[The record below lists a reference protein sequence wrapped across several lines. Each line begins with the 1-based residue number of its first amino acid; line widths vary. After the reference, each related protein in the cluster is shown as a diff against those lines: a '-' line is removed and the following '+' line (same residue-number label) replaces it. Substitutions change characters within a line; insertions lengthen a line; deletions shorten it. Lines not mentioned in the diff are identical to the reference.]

1 MKENTAR
8 GLEVYEFPNSNTYI
22 AFGEARIE
30 DIDATAKLIPNPN
43 TSTKLEPI
51 DTTSYSRIW

>member
-1 MKENTAR
+1 MRLIKHR
-8 GLEVYEFPNSNTYI
+8 S